1 MNPAQLLPF
10 VLILGAFYLLILRPA
25 RTRQRQQ
32 QQLLAQVEPGVT
44 VMTTSGIFG
53 VVDAIEDD
61 AIMLEIAPDTIV
73 RVARAAIGRVVPEPV
88 EDESDLDD
96 DDDYDDDLDD
106 FEDDLV
112 DDVDADGSVPEDS
125 HVEQSEAG
133 TPDSAD
139 PHDTRRPG
147 DAEGRP
153 AG

>member
-1 MNPAQLLPF
+1 VNPAQLLPF

-25 RTRQRQQ
+25 RARQRQQ
-32 QQLLAQVEPGVT
+32 LQLQTQVEPGVT

-96 DDDYDDDLDD
+96 DDYDDDLDD
-106 FEDDLV
+106 FEDDLG

-125 HVEQSEAG
+125 HVEPTEAG
-133 TPDSAD
+133 THDSAD

-147 DAEGRP
+147 DAEGRT

>member
-25 RTRQRQQ
+25 RARQRQQ

-96 DDDYDDDLDD
+96 

-133 TPDSAD
+133 THDSAD